1 MEKLTYTTKEV
12 SDLIGISKPK
22 VLELCHSDG
31 FPCIWIGRKAVIPKI
46 ELREWLAK
54 ESTRGANGNQ
64 LQQ

>member
-12 SDLIGISKPK
+12 SELIGISKPK

-46 ELREWLAK
+46 ELKEWLSRKA
-54 ESTRGANGNQ
+54 RGTEHG
-64 LQQ
+64 QQ

>member
-12 SDLIGISKPK
+12 SELIGISKPK

-54 ESTRGANGNQ
+54 ESKRGLNDSQ
-64 LQQ
+64 PL